1 MKEREGRTFEI
12 SFLPL
17 SLSILVL
24 SFFFF
29 LSFISFVRFLQVR
42 LFLLVLVISIQR
54 RKTRRPVVET
64 RVRKVTS
71 GRKVTN
77 RAREAKKLRH
87 FSLALV

>member
-24 SFFFF
+24 SFFF

>member
-24 SFFFF
+24 SFFF

-64 RVRKVTS
+64 RVRKVTR

>member
-1 MKEREGRTFEI
+1 MKEGEGRTFEI

-17 SLSILVL
+17 SL
-24 SFFFF
+24 FFFF